1 MKLWKPTA
9 CKMMNFFGRRVPLD
23 RGSSFCTGA
32 PAPRFSSVS
41 WSGVG
46 GLRYQLVFEPPQEHH
61 AAPTGL
67 GPDAQL
73 LKRLEHYIYDA
84 PDHWYIWNEL
94 HHLEQFQTA

>member
-23 RGSSFCTGA
+23 RGVELLHRRTGA
-32 PAPRFSSVS
+32 PILLGLMERH
-41 WSGVG
+41 G
-46 GLRYQLVFEPPQEHH
+46 GLRYQLVFEQPQEHL

-94 HHLEQFQTA
+94 NHLEQFQTA